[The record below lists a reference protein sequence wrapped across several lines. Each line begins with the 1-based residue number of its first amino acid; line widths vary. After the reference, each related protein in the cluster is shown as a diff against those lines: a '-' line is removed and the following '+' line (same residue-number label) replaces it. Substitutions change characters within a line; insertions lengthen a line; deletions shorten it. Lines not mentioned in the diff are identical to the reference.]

1 MCQVNLACSSPGANV
16 AEAKR
21 PTTGGAVGVAWLDGE
36 DAREEQSD
44 EVSRLQPS
52 DQVIF
57 MIIIGEAPH
66 HT

>member
-16 AEAKR
+16 AEAER
-21 PTTGGAVGVAWLDGE
+21 PTTGGAVGVARLDGE
-36 DAREEQSD
+36 DPGEEQSD

-52 DQVIF
+52 HQV
-57 MIIIGEAPH
+57 MIMILGEAPH